1 MPQIESKFE
10 RWDEKVDHINT
21 RCLGSSKTL
30 GSCPFKKMPGANH
43 CARHG
48 GNMANPKEKHLRNY
62 RLTKWKNRVG
72 ELADSQGIKSLRE
85 EVGILR
91 IIMEEMLNQCEDAT
105 DLLLYSSRMADL
117 VMKIEKVV
125 VSCDKMESKM
135 GMLLSRESVLQLA
148 GEFVSIIADQVDDM
162 EVIDAISM
170 KMIQATLRIQ
180 DPLAEGNGNAKA
192 LVTI

>member
-1 MPQIESKFE
+1 
-10 RWDEKVDHINT
+10 
-21 RCLGSSKTL
+21 
-30 GSCPFKKMPGANH
+30 MPGANH

-125 VSCDKMESKM
+125 ISCDKMESKM